1 MPFPKTIL
9 MIEDDAPTR
18 EVVRMACVGQNLNLI
33 EAETGEKGMEM
44 IEKSEPDLVILDL
57 NLPGVSGM
65 DVCRQLRA
73 DGTQVPVIML
83 TAKNDTID
91 VVVGLEVGADDYLT
105 KPFEVRELL
114 ARVGAHLRR
123 SEQAVTQAQPKT
135 RFEFPGLIID
145 MNSRQVWRENQE
157 VALTLTEFN
166 LLSLWASPRKAAL
179 QAADSFGS
187 VVITGTTGT
196 VIALL
201 FDAVVAAG
209 FAGLGLAARKA
220 ASWAFIVGMSIY
232 GLDALL
238 LAWATDWLSVAFHG
252 LALFSLQ
259 RLSRQPP
266 AGRRSGRRADPARHR
281 TPAHAIVRIRA
292 HRRRNI
298 LFGPGI

>member
-1 MPFPKTIL
+1 MSFPKTIL

-18 EVVRMACVGQNLNLI
+18 EVVRMAMLSQNLNLI
-33 EAETGEKGMEM
+33 EADTGEKGMEM

-123 SEQAVTQAQPKT
+123 SEQAVSQAQPKT

-145 MNSRQVWRENQE
+145 MNSRQVWREGKE

-166 LLSLWASPRKAAL
+166 LRKVWGYEVEIETRTVDAHVYRL
-179 QAADSFGS
+179 RKKIERDSEKPHYIHS
-187 VVITGTTGT
+187 V
-196 VIALL
+196 
-201 FDAVVAAG
+201 
-209 FAGLGLAARKA
+209 
-220 ASWAFIVGMSIY
+220 
-232 GLDALL
+232 
-238 LAWATDWLSVAFHG
+238 
-252 LALFSLQ
+252 
-259 RLSRQPP
+259 
-266 AGRRSGRRADPARHR
+266 
-281 TPAHAIVRIRA
+281 
-292 HRRRNI
+292 
-298 LFGPGI
+298 PGIGYRFVAD

>member
-1 MPFPKTIL
+1 MSFPKTIL

-18 EVVRMACVGQNLNLI
+18 EVVRMACVGQNLTLL
-33 EAETGEKGMEM
+33 EADTGEKGMEM

-123 SEQAVTQAQPKT
+123 SEQAVAQALPKT

-145 MNSRQVWRENQE
+145 MNSRQVWREGKE
-157 VALTLTEFN
+157 VALTLTERDRPE
-166 LLSLWASPRKAAL
+166 LDGLIRLHDVDEGPLRAAL
-179 QAADSFGS
+179 DRRCWDHDIVLSHFQQQMD
-187 VVITGTTGT
+187 ILYNLRHHPTG
-196 VIALL
+196 
-201 FDAVVAAG
+201 
-209 FAGLGLAARKA
+209 
-220 ASWAFIVGMSIY
+220 
-232 GLDALL
+232 
-238 LAWATDWLSVAFHG
+238 
-252 LALFSLQ
+252 
-259 RLSRQPP
+259 
-266 AGRRSGRRADPARHR
+266 
-281 TPAHAIVRIRA
+281 
-292 HRRRNI
+292 
-298 LFGPGI
+298 